1 MFIDCPKIGWLAS
14 SLIGECSDGRRIFK
28 TFAPTLLKTSS
39 SQTQVVERWEGKSM
53 LVHTSSIIWE
63 VWSATWQSVVQ
74 CGSQPGRGHFVCQLL
89 FYGCR
94 GVCRAGPARWVGSN
108 HGLKIVY
115 GCLVGEIC
123 SSSLFAQEFR
133 SRGVQCTVQCGL
145 QNGGWQQKGGGSGW
159 VEPSA
164 LLKKITSPSLLSK
177 FAHHLLLLHKSG
189 PDLERCSM
197 SRLMGRGKAELD
209 TSCPNICI

>member
-1 MFIDCPKIGWLAS
+1 MFIDYPSIGWLAS
-14 SLIGECSDGRRIFK
+14 SLIGECSDGWRVFK
-28 TFAPTLLKTSS
+28 TSARASHIVENLLHPS

-164 LLKKITSPSLLSK
+164 LLKKSL
-177 FAHHLLLLHKSG
+177 HHHCCSNFHTIFSCCTNL
-189 PDLERCSM
+189 DLTWSAAQC
-197 SRLMGRGKAELD
+197 LG
-209 TSCPNICI
+209 